1 MRVLLELAKRAGHRR
16 ALALAAVLSALTYLS
31 AVALMGLSAWLLSRA
46 AQHPA
51 ASSLALA
58 AVGVRS
64 LGLGR
69 GLARYAER
77 LVGHNATLTAVA
89 ELRVAVFQGL
99 VTEGGQ
105 APKSGDALAQV
116 VGDVEAIQDLWL
128 RCLLPWLSAALV
140 SGVCVGAVWW
150 WSPAAGVV
158 LLVGLL
164 LGLTVVPGFAAVV
177 ARREAALAATRA
189 QHLERVLDVV
199 HGCADLTVLGE
210 MPRALADAA
219 EQAQAL
225 ATLDR
230 RSSVRAALLGGLA
243 TALQG
248 VTVLG
253 VLVVALP
260 AVKHGD
266 LPGVDLAVLA
276 LIALSA
282 FEAVT
287 GLAEA
292 GGLLPRTYGAA
303 VRLLPLLRAPARQG
317 AAPTITDTITVTI
330 TDEPPRLQA
339 VTLRFPGTPRA
350 SVIDVDLVLRPGS
363 CVGVVGG
370 SGAGKSTLLRLL
382 SGQLRATTGVAY
394 VGGVATAGL
403 PASSL
408 SSRVVLAEQEAHLFE
423 TSVADNL
430 RLARPA
436 ATDQELVDAARAA
449 GLSPWLSSLPE
460 GLLTR
465 VGERGSRVSGGERKR
480 LSVARALLSEAPVL
494 LLDEPTEGLDPVAAD
509 ALLATLLATRG
520 SRTLVVVTHRH
531 QMLERFDE
539 VLVLDAGRIVQRGRW
554 ERPLKVAVSRT
565 IIGEGH
571 GPEGASTVALTDG

>member
-1 MRVLLELAKRAGHRR
+1 MRVLLELAHKAVHRR
-16 ALALAAVLSALTYLS
+16 ALALAAMLSALTYLS

-105 APKSGDALAQV
+105 APKSGEALAQV

-140 SGVCVGAVWW
+140 SVACVGAVWW
-150 WSPAAGVV
+150 WSPGAGVV

-164 LGLTVVPGFAAVV
+164 LGLTVVPGLAAIV

-225 ATLDR
+225 AALDR
-230 RSSVRAALLGGLA
+230 RSSVRAALLSGLA
-243 TALQG
+243 TTLQA

-260 AVKHGD
+260 AVQRGD

-276 LIALSA
+276 LVALSA

-303 VRLLPLLRAPARQG
+303 ARLLPLLRKPGQQLQAPAM
-317 AAPTITDTITVTI
+317 TVTM
-330 TDEPPRLQA
+330 THAAPRLQA
-339 VTLRFPGTPRA
+339 VTLRFPGAPAA
-350 SVIDVDLVLRPGS
+350 SVIDVDLALRPGS
-363 CVGVVGG
+363 CVAVVGG

-382 SGQLRATTGVAY
+382 SGQLRATTGVGY
-394 VGGVATAGL
+394 VGGVDTAGL
-403 PASSL
+403 SATCL

-436 ATDQELVDAARAA
+436 ATDQELFDAARAA
-449 GLSPWLSSLPE
+449 GLGQWVSTLPK

-465 VGERGSRVSGGERKR
+465 VGERGCRVSGGERKR

-494 LLDEPTEGLDPVAAD
+494 LLDEPTEGLDPMAAD

-531 QMLERFDE
+531 QLLEQFDE

-554 ERPLKVAVSRT
+554 EGPLKGAVRHAMV
-565 IIGEGH
+565 GVGDE
-571 GPEGASTVALTDG
+571 PEGASTVALTDS

>member
-1 MRVLLELAKRAGHRR
+1 MRVLLELARRAGHRR
-16 ALALAAVLSALTYLS
+16 ALVLAAVLSALTYLS

-58 AVGVRS
+58 AVGVRA

-69 GLARYAER
+69 GLGRYAER
-77 LVGHNATLTAVA
+77 LVGHSAALTAVA

-99 VTEGGQ
+99 VTEGER

-128 RCLLPWLSAALV
+128 RCLLPWVSAALV
-140 SGVCVGAVWW
+140 AGACVGAVWW
-150 WSPAAGVV
+150 WTPAAGVV

-164 LGLTVVPGFAAVV
+164 LGLTVVPGLAVVV
-177 ARREAALAATRA
+177 ARQEAALGATRA

-210 MPRALADAA
+210 MPRALAGAA
-219 EQAQAL
+219 QQAQAL

-230 RSSVRAALLGGLA
+230 RSSVRAALVGGLA

-248 VTVLG
+248 ATVLG

-260 AVKHGD
+260 AVQHGD
-266 LPGVDLAVLA
+266 LPAVELAVVV

-282 FEAVT
+282 FEAVA

-303 VRLLPLLRAPARQG
+303 VRLLPLLSAPAQQLP
-317 AAPTITDTITVTI
+317 APTMT
-330 TDEPPRLQA
+330 EAAPRLQA

-350 SVIDVDLVLRPGS
+350 SVIDVDLVLRPGG
-363 CVGVVGG
+363 CLAVVGG

-382 SGQLRATTGVAY
+382 SGQLSPTTGVVT
-394 VGGVATAGL
+394 VGGIDTAGL
-403 PASSL
+403 SAASL

-430 RLARPA
+430 RLARPT
-436 ATDQELVDAARAA
+436 ATDQDLLDAAREA
-449 GLSPWLSSLPE
+449 GLGDWLNSLPE
-460 GLLTR
+460 GLRTC

-480 LSVARALLSEAPVL
+480 LSVARALLSEAPVR
-494 LLDEPTEGLDPVAAD
+494 LLDEPTEGLDPAAAD
-509 ALLATLLATRG
+509 ALLASLLATRG
-520 SRTLVVVTHRH
+520 THTLVVVTHRH
-531 QMLERFDE
+531 EMLARFDE
-539 VLVLDAGRIVQRGRW
+539 VLVLDAGRIVQSGRW
-554 ERPLKVAVSRT
+554 EELQPLQVAVGGTRS
-565 IIGEGH
+565 
-571 GPEGASTVALTDG
+571 P

>member
-1 MRVLLELAKRAGHRR
+1 MRVLLELAHKAGHRR
-16 ALALAAVLSALTYLS
+16 ALALAAMLSALTYLS

-105 APKSGDALAQV
+105 APKSGEALAQV

-140 SGVCVGAVWW
+140 SVACVGAVWW
-150 WSPAAGVV
+150 WSPGAGVV

-164 LGLTVVPGFAAVV
+164 LGLTVVPGLAAIV

-225 ATLDR
+225 AALDR
-230 RSSVRAALLGGLA
+230 RSSVRAALLSGLA
-243 TALQG
+243 TTLQA

-260 AVKHGD
+260 AVQRGD

-276 LIALSA
+276 LVALSA

-303 VRLLPLLRAPARQG
+303 ARLLPLLRKPGQQLQAPAM
-317 AAPTITDTITVTI
+317 TVTM
-330 TDEPPRLQA
+330 THAAPRLQA
-339 VTLRFPGTPRA
+339 VTLRFPGAPAA
-350 SVIDVDLVLRPGS
+350 SVIDVDLALRPGS
-363 CVGVVGG
+363 CVAVVGG

-382 SGQLRATTGVAY
+382 SGQLRATTGVGY
-394 VGGVATAGL
+394 VGGVDTAGL
-403 PASSL
+403 SATCL

-436 ATDQELVDAARAA
+436 ATDQELFDAARAA
-449 GLSPWLSSLPE
+449 GLGQWVSTLPE

-465 VGERGSRVSGGERKR
+465 VGERGCRVSGGERKR

-494 LLDEPTEGLDPVAAD
+494 LLDEPTEGLDPMAAD

-531 QMLERFDE
+531 QLLEQFDE

-554 ERPLKVAVSRT
+554 EGPLKGAVRHAMV
-565 IIGEGH
+565 GVGDE
-571 GPEGASTVALTDG
+571 PEGASTVALTDS

>member
-1 MRVLLELAKRAGHRR
+1 MRVLLELAHKAGHRR
-16 ALALAAVLSALTYLS
+16 ALALAAMLSALTYLS

-105 APKSGDALAQV
+105 APKSGEALAQV

-140 SGVCVGAVWW
+140 SVACVGAVWW
-150 WSPAAGVV
+150 WSPGAGVV

-164 LGLTVVPGFAAVV
+164 LGLTVVPGLAAIV

-225 ATLDR
+225 AALDR
-230 RSSVRAALLGGLA
+230 RSSVRAALLSGLA
-243 TALQG
+243 TTLQA

-260 AVKHGD
+260 AVQRGD

-276 LIALSA
+276 LVALSA

-303 VRLLPLLRAPARQG
+303 ARLLPLLRKPGQQLQAPAM
-317 AAPTITDTITVTI
+317 TVTM
-330 TDEPPRLQA
+330 THAAPRLQA
-339 VTLRFPGTPRA
+339 VTLRFPGAPAA
-350 SVIDVDLVLRPGS
+350 SVIDVDLALRPGS
-363 CVGVVGG
+363 CVAVVGG

-382 SGQLRATTGVAY
+382 SGQLRATTGVGY
-394 VGGVATAGL
+394 VGGVDTAGL
-403 PASSL
+403 SATCL

-436 ATDQELVDAARAA
+436 ATDQELFDAARAA
-449 GLSPWLSSLPE
+449 GLGQWVSTLPK

-465 VGERGSRVSGGERKR
+465 VGERGCRVSGGERKR

-494 LLDEPTEGLDPVAAD
+494 LLDEPTEGLDPMAAD

-531 QMLERFDE
+531 QLLEQFDE

-554 ERPLKVAVSRT
+554 EGPLKGAVRHAMV
-565 IIGEGH
+565 GVGDE
-571 GPEGASTVALTDG
+571 PEGASTVALTDS

>member
-248 VTVLG
+248 VTILG

-260 AVKHGD
+260 AVQHGD

-303 VRLLPLLRAPARQG
+303 VRLLPLLRAPARQD
-317 AAPTITDTITVTI
+317 AVPTI

-403 PASSL
+403 SASSL

-449 GLSPWLSSLPE
+449 GLGPWLSSLPE

-509 ALLATLLATRG
+509 ALLATLLTTRG
-520 SRTLVVVTHRH
+520 SRTLVIVTHRH

-554 ERPLKVAVSRT
+554 ERPRKVAVCPA
-565 IIGEGH
+565 INGEGH
-571 GPEGASTVALTDG
+571 EPEGASTVALTDS

>member
-1 MRVLLELAKRAGHRR
+1 MKVLLELARRAGHRR
-16 ALALAAVLSALTYLS
+16 ALALAALLSALTYLS

-58 AVGVRS
+58 AVGVRA

-77 LVGHNATLTAVA
+77 LVGHSAALTAVA

-99 VTEGGQ
+99 VTDGGR
-105 APKSGDALAQV
+105 APRSGDALAQV

-128 RCLLPWLSAALV
+128 RCLLPWVSAALV
-140 SGVCVGAVWW
+140 SAACVGVVWW
-150 WSPAAGVV
+150 WAPAAGVV

-164 LGLTVVPGFAAVV
+164 LGLTAVPGLAVVV
-177 ARREAALAATRA
+177 ARREAALGATRA

-210 MPRALADAA
+210 MPRALAGAA
-219 EQAQAL
+219 EQARAL
-225 ATLDR
+225 ALLDR
-230 RSSVRAALLGGLA
+230 RSSAQGAVVGGLA

-248 VTVLG
+248 ATVLG

-260 AVKHGD
+260 AVQHGD
-266 LPGVDLAVLA
+266 LPGVLLAVLV

-282 FEAVT
+282 FEAVA

-303 VRLLPLLRAPARQG
+303 VRLLPLLSAPAPRLP
-317 AAPTITDTITVTI
+317 APTMTDAA
-330 TDEPPRLQA
+330 PRLQA

-350 SVIDVDLVLRPGS
+350 SVVDVDLALRPGG
-363 CVGVVGG
+363 CVAVVGA

-382 SGQLRATTGVAY
+382 SGQLSPTTGVAT
-394 VGGVATAGL
+394 VAGVDTAALDAG
-403 PASSL
+403 AL

-436 ATDQELVDAARAA
+436 ATDEELLRAARAA
-449 GLSPWLSSLPE
+449 GLGDWLSSLPQ

-494 LLDEPTEGLDPVAAD
+494 LLDEPTEGLDPAAAD
-509 ALLATLLATRG
+509 ALLAGLIATRG
-520 SRTLVVVTHRH
+520 TRTLVVVTHRH
-531 QMLERFDE
+531 EMLARFDQ
-539 VLVLDAGRIVQRGRW
+539 VLVLEAGRIVQSGRW
-554 ERPLKVAVSRT
+554 EELRPTMVAVS
-565 IIGEGH
+565 
-571 GPEGASTVALTDG
+571 GPGSLR

>member
-225 ATLDR
+225 ARLDR

-248 VTVLG
+248 VTILG

-260 AVKHGD
+260 AVQHGD

-317 AAPTITDTITVTI
+317 AVPTI

-394 VGGVATAGL
+394 VGGVATSGL
-403 PASSL
+403 SASSL

-449 GLSPWLSSLPE
+449 GLGPWLSSLPE

-509 ALLATLLATRG
+509 ALLATLLTTRG

-554 ERPLKVAVSRT
+554 ERPRKVAVSRT

-571 GPEGASTVALTDG
+571 EPEDASTAALTDS